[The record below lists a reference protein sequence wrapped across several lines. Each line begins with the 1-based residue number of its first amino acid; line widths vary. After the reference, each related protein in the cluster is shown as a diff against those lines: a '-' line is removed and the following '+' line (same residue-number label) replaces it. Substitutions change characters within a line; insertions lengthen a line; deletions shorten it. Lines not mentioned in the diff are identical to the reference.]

1 MIWINHLKE
10 NKVIYYMFGESF
22 FILVGIVPPAILL
35 STWIVAL
42 FIWSPAIKKYEKQ
55 EMDPVLYENL
65 YPFHHD
71 EIIMDN
77 SGQSLS
83 NMMIFENTPQG
94 YILFRFNKEENTFEY
109 WSNGA
114 ILDKY
119 LDAAARKYVQVF
131 RCECFYISPYEELT
145 KKWKEKKAAK
155 KAEEKAEEE
164 KTGVFAVFKKQTKK
178 NVLVVEKANKYINR
192 GRLSECDYF
201 KVEKKKEK
209 KFCFVDF
216 KKMTQ
221 SAVR

>member
-1 MIWINHLKE
+1 
-10 NKVIYYMFGESF
+10 MFGESF
-22 FILVGIVPPAILL
+22 FILVGILPPAILL

-42 FIWSPAIKKYEKQ
+42 FIWCPLVKKYEKQ

-71 EIIMDN
+71 KIIMDN
-77 SGQSLS
+77 SGQVLS

-94 YILFRFNKEENTFEY
+94 YVLFRFNKEENTFEY

-131 RCECFYISPYEELT
+131 RCECFYVSPYEELT
-145 KKWKEKKAAK
+145 KKWKEKKTEK
-155 KAEEKAEEE
+155 KTEKEPEKAEKK
-164 KTGVFAVFKKQTKK
+164 KTGVFAVFKQPTKKK

-201 KVEKKKEK
+201 KVEKKEK

-221 SAVR
+221 SVVR

>member
-1 MIWINHLKE
+1 
-10 NKVIYYMFGESF
+10 MFGESF

-42 FIWSPAIKKYEKQ
+42 FIWSPAVKKYEKQ

-71 EIIMDN
+71 DIIMDN
-77 SGQSLS
+77 SGQVLS
-83 NMMIFENTPQG
+83 NTMIFENTPQG
-94 YILFRFNKEENTFEY
+94 YVLFRFNKEENTFEY

-131 RCECFYISPYEELT
+131 RCECFYVSPYDELT
-145 KKWKEKKAAK
+145 KKWKEKKM
-155 KAEEKAEEE
+155 EKAAE
-164 KTGVFAVFKKQTKK
+164 KAGEKVEKKGSVFAVFKKQTKK

-201 KVEKKKEK
+201 KIEKKKEK
-209 KFCFVDF
+209 NFCFVDF

-221 SAVR
+221 LVVR